1 MTMTLRRF
9 AALLSLPVAIG
20 LFGAPAVAAPG
31 PGTLTVFGTTAAS
44 TSGTNYPGGT
54 ILVSDTVRLDNGA
67 VVSGTGIVNDGT
79 LLFNQ
84 SAGNLL
90 TISNTISGNGTLTL
104 MNSGTLQLS
113 GTAPSTRFIPL
124 NMTINADDGSLITPV
139 VSGTQNGIIQLGQ
152 SGTGTLN
159 VAGGFVTSNNLL
171 VGQGNGEG
179 TINVSSGTLSPTAYL
194 TLGGT
199 GGGSGTLNVTGGL
212 VGGSGVLNMGNGIYL
227 GRSGSSSGLI
237 TVTGGSVSTLA
248 DLRIGEL
255 GSGTVSITNGYFR
268 ANNTNV
274 GSGTTSVGLLS
285 VGTSGTADMRGFLT
299 LGGTSSGAGLG
310 TLTVNGGLIAVRG
323 GSLGAQAGTLGT
335 VTVTSGTWL
344 NNASGIGGAPT
355 ANLTIGGS
363 GTGSVTINN
372 GGYVAVSGT
381 FSRGANGTLTLNQG
395 GTLQIGGISD
405 NQNAN
410 RFLVASTGSIGSG
423 TSGVLVGDLNFAGTL
438 KFAQNSSGTSPI
450 STYNGTLSG
459 AGDLVKTGTGT
470 LLLGGN
476 NTYTGGT
483 TLVAGFI
490 SLNSANAIGTTGTIS
505 FTGGTLQATANN
517 TTDYSARFSDAANQ
531 QYKIDSNGENLTLA
545 SDLTSVGG
553 TFTKAGAGTVTLTG
567 ANTFT
572 SGSVQAGLLQG
583 SATSLATSG
592 TFGVAALTNVVFA
605 TGTANENWAGK
616 MFGSGTFSKTG
627 AGTLTLTG
635 SGAGTTGTLL
645 ISDGAVRGTT
655 DNLKQNI
662 VNNSQLTFDQTTSGT
677 YAPNISGSGDMLLSN
692 SGTITFTGTTTL
704 AGTATVSSGRLVATK
719 ASAMPQSVVNN
730 AAVGF
735 NNSTSGTYSGA
746 ISGSGLLAKLGAGDM
761 TLTGANT
768 YSGGTQ
774 ISAGSLIGDTTS
786 LQGNVAVSG
795 GNLKFNQA
803 TSGTFSDVLSG
814 VGNFFKLGAGDL
826 TLTGTNTNAGPWN
839 VSAGRL
845 IGTTSSIRGDITN
858 SDAVVF
864 DQTTSGTY
872 SGNMSGA
879 GTLTKLGVGDLVL
892 AGSNTFSGGTTL
904 GGGTLALGSASALGS
919 AGTIGFNGGSLQSS
933 ASNTAD
939 YSARFSNA
947 ANQAYRIDTNGQTVT
962 LASNLTSSGGT
973 FTKLGAGS
981 AILGGN
987 NSYTGAT
994 TVSGG
999 TLVINGFFANSD
1011 VTVENLATLGGS
1023 GTIGSLVTVLSGGTI
1038 SPGNSPGLL
1047 TVGSLDL
1054 QAGSTTLMQI
1064 IGVGSAAG
1072 NAFTDYD
1079 KLAITTGG
1087 GLGYGGT
1094 LDLNFANT
1102 ATFADGT
1109 TFDLFGF
1116 TGPAT
1121 GDFSSVVSTG
1131 SGSYGGLNFTGLGG
1145 VWTALFGGQQITF
1158 SELTGELRFQN
1169 GSSPVPEIDPT
1180 SFGSALTLLIG
1191 SLGLLERR
1199 ARRRTQA

>member
-9 AALLSLPVAIG
+9 AALFSLPVAIG
-20 LFGAPAVAAPG
+20 LLGAPALAAPSG
-31 PGTLTVFGTTAAS
+31 GTLTIYGTAA
-44 TSGTNYPGGT
+44 GELGPQYNAGT
-54 ILVSDTVRLDNGA
+54 ILASDTVQLNDGA
-67 VVSGTGIVNDGT
+67 TVGGSNNLVANGT

-104 MNSGTLQLS
+104 QNSGTLQLS

-124 NMTINADDGSLITPV
+124 NLTINANSGSLITPV

-179 TINVSSGTLSPTAYL
+179 TINVSSGTLSPTAFL

-199 GGGSGTLNVTGGL
+199 GGGTGVLNVTGGL

-237 TVTGGSVSTLA
+237 TVTGGSVSSLA

-268 ANNTNV
+268 ANNTWV

-310 TLTVNGGLIAVRG
+310 TLTVDGGLIAVRG
-323 GSLGAQAGTLGT
+323 GSLGGAAGTLGT

-355 ANLTIGGS
+355 ASLTIGGS

-372 GGYVAVSGT
+372 GGYVVVSGT
-381 FSRGANGTLTLNQG
+381 LTRGANGTLTLNQG

-405 NQNAN
+405 NANAN
-410 RFLVASTGSIGSG
+410 RFLVASTGTIGSG

-438 KFAQNSSGTSPI
+438 KFAQNSNGPSPT

-470 LLLGGN
+470 LQLGGN
-476 NTYTGGT
+476 NSYTGGT
-483 TLVAGFI
+483 TLVAGVV

-505 FTGGTLQATANN
+505 FEGGALQATSNN

-531 QYKIDSNGENLTLA
+531 KYAIDSNGENLTLA

-572 SGSVQAGLLQG
+572 SGSIQGGVLEG
-583 SATSLATSG
+583 SAASLATSG
-592 TFGVAALTNVVFA
+592 TFGTGGLTRVTFA
-605 TGTANENWAGK
+605 SGTANESWAGR
-616 MFGSGTFSKTG
+616 MFGTGTFAKTG

-635 SGAGTTGTLL
+635 SGGSNTGTLL
-645 ISDGAVRGTT
+645 ISEGAVRGTT
-655 DNLKQNI
+655 DTFKRNI
-662 VNNSQLTFDQTTSGT
+662 VNDSQLTFDQTTSGT
-677 YAPNISGSGDMLLSN
+677 YAGLISGSGNMLLNN
-692 SGTITFTGTTTL
+692 SGTITFTGTNTMT
-704 AGTATVSSGRLVATK
+704 GTATVSGGALVATR
-719 ASAMPQSVVNN
+719 ATAMPLNVVNN
-730 AAVGF
+730 ATVGF
-735 NNSTSGTYSGA
+735 NNTALGTYAGSISGNGSLTKTNTGTITLSGT
-746 ISGSGLLAKLGAGDM
+746 
-761 TLTGANT
+761 NT
-768 YSGGTQ
+768 YSGGTT
-774 ISAGSLIGDTTS
+774 IEGGKLIGNTAS
-786 LQGNVAVSG
+786 LQGSFQLTSG
-795 GNLKFNQA
+795 MLSFNEA
-803 TSGTFSDVLSG
+803 TSGTFNGSLAGAGSIE
-814 VGNFFKLGAGDL
+814 KLGAGDL
-826 TLTGTNTNAGPWN
+826 TLTGTNTNGGPWT

-845 IGTTSSIRGDITN
+845 IGTSRSVRGDITN
-858 SDAVVF
+858 SAAVVF
-864 DQTTSGTY
+864 DQSTSGTY
-872 SGNMSGA
+872 AGNMSGA
-879 GTLTKLGVGDLVL
+879 GTLTKLGVGDLL
-892 AGSNTFSGGTTL
+892 LSGSNSFSGGTTL
-904 GGGTLALGSASALGS
+904 GGGTLALGSANALGS
-919 AGTIGFNGGSLQSS
+919 AGTITFNGGSLQSS

-962 LASNLTSSGGT
+962 LASNLSSSGGT
-973 FTKLGAGS
+973 FTKLGAGT
-981 AILGGN
+981 AILGGS

-999 TLVINGFFANSD
+999 ALVINGSLANSD

-1023 GTIGSLVTVLSGGTI
+1023 GTIDSLVTVEAGGTI

-1054 QAGSTTLMQI
+1054 QASSTTFMQI
-1064 IGVGSAAG
+1064 IGVGSTAG
-1072 NAFTDYD
+1072 IAGTDYD
-1079 KLAITTGG
+1079 KLAITTAG

-1094 LDLNFANT
+1094 LDLDFANT

-1109 TFDLFGF
+1109 IFSLFSFSGSPTGTF
-1116 TGPAT
+1116 TSVR
-1121 GDFSSVVSTG
+1121 SSG
-1131 SGSYGGLNFTGLGG
+1131 SGSYGSLAFTGLGG

-1169 GSSPVPEIDPT
+1169 SSSPVPEIDPT

>member
-1 MTMTLRRF
+1 MRRSNWTIF
-9 AALLSLPVAIG
+9 RGALWVAVLVALSLPTKPLLADTTLDSGTTTVSTGTNFGGRLIVASTGTATMNVVAGGYATNTTGYIG
-20 LFGAPAVAAPG
+20 YNAGSK
-31 PGTLTVFGTTAAS
+31 GTVNVSSGTWDNSDSLTVGF
-44 TSGTNYPGGT
+44 NGGT
-54 ILVSDTVRLDNGA
+54 
-67 VVSGTGIVNDGT
+67 
-79 LLFNQ
+79 
-84 SAGNLL
+84 
-90 TISNTISGNGTLTL
+90 
-104 MNSGTLQLS
+104 
-113 GTAPSTRFIPL
+113 
-124 NMTINADDGSLITPV
+124 GS
-139 VSGTQNGIIQLGQ
+139 
-152 SGTGTLN
+152 LN
-159 VAGGFVTSNNLL
+159 VAGGSVTSNQLQ
-171 VGQGNGEG
+171 VGQGNGVG
-179 TINVSSGTLSPTAYL
+179 TINVSSGTLNATTFL

-199 GGGSGTLNVTGGL
+199 GGGTGTLNVTGGL
-212 VGGSGVLNMGNGIYL
+212 VGGSGVGNFGNGIYL
-227 GRSGSSSGLI
+227 GRTGSSSGRI
-237 TVTGGSVSTLA
+237 TITGGTVSTLT

-268 ANNTNV
+268 ANNTYV

-285 VGTSGTADMRGFLT
+285 VGTSGTADMRGLLL
-299 LGGTSSGAGLG
+299 LGGTSSGAGRG
-310 TLTVNGGLIAVRG
+310 TLTVDGGLIAVRG
-323 GSLGAQAGTLGT
+323 GSLGAAAGTLGT

-405 NQNAN
+405 NQNST

-735 NNSTSGTYSGA
+735 NNATSGTYSGA

-761 TLTGANT
+761 TLTGTHT

-786 LQGNVAVSG
+786 LQGDFAVTG

-826 TLTGTNTNAGPWN
+826 TLTGTNTNAGPWT

-858 SDAVVF
+858 TAAVVF

-879 GTLTKLGVGDLVL
+879 GTLTKLGSGAVTLSGL
-892 AGSNTFSGGTTL
+892 SNYSGGTTVSAGSLIGTTNSLKAAITNNAAVTFDQTITGTYAGNMTGSGALTKAGSGTVTLTGANSYSGGTTVAGGSLVGTTSSLQGDILNNAAVTFNQGSDDTYAGNMSGTGSLTKL
-904 GGGTLALGSASALGS
+904 GNGAVTLSRSNSYSGLTTISAGTVALSGTGSIGTGGLNLGTTGSPGVFDITGLTAGTYSLPATGNLAGVGTLA
-919 AGTIGFNGGSLQSS
+919 
-933 ASNTAD
+933 
-939 YSARFSNA
+939 
-947 ANQAYRIDTNGQTVT
+947 
-962 LASNLTSSGGT
+962 
-973 FTKLGAGS
+973 
-981 AILGGN
+981 
-987 NSYTGAT
+987 
-994 TVSGG
+994 
-999 TLVINGFFANSD
+999 
-1011 VTVENLATLGGS
+1011 GS
-1023 GTIGSLVTVLSGGTI
+1023 GKSLTVLGPFT
-1038 SPGNSPGLL
+1038 PGNSPG
-1047 TVGSLDL
+1047 TVTLGS
-1054 QAGSTTLMQI
+1054 G
-1064 IGVGSAAG
+1064 
-1072 NAFTDYD
+1072 F
-1079 KLAITTGG
+1079 
-1087 GLGYGGT
+1087 T
-1094 LDLNFANT
+1094 LDLSQS
-1102 ATFADGT
+1102 G
-1109 TFDLFGF
+1109 
-1116 TGPAT
+1116 
-1121 GDFSSVVSTG
+1121 SSVFEITNPAYTAGTYDLVSG
-1131 SGSYGGLNFTGLGG
+1131 SGSVVFGGILNLVFSSGTYAEGTDVLQLFANAGGLSGNFSAVNATGL
-1145 VWTALFGGQQITF
+1145 ADGQSATF
-1158 SELTGELRFQN
+1158 NAATGFISL
-1169 GSSPVPEIDPT
+1169 VPEPST
-1180 SFGSALTLLIG
+1180 CASLLAGLAFGCYTVFRR
-1191 SLGLLERR
+1191 RR
-1199 ARRRTQA
+1199 AR

>member
-1 MTMTLRRF
+1 MSKSR
-9 AALLSLPVAIG
+9 LSAVAI
-20 LFGAPAVAAPG
+20 LSAAAFAFAG
-31 PGTLTVFGTTAAS
+31 SQAFAGISGTLTVYGTTAAAQAS
-44 TSGTNYPGGT
+44 GGT
-54 ILVSDTVRLDNGA
+54 TYTAGTIIASNTVQFDDGAVISGASTIVDNGK
-67 VVSGTGIVNDGT
+67 I
-79 LLFNQ
+79 LFNQ

-113 GTAPSTRFIPL
+113 GTEPSTRFIPL
-124 NMTINADDGSLITPV
+124 NMTINANDGSLITPV

-171 VGQGNGEG
+171 VGQGNGVG
-179 TINVSSGTLSPTAYL
+179 TINVSSGTLSPTAFL

-268 ANNTNV
+268 ANNTWV

-285 VGTSGTADMRGFLT
+285 VGTSGTADMRSFLT
-299 LGGTSSGAGLG
+299 LGGTSSGAGRG

-323 GSLGAQAGTLGT
+323 GSLGAAAGTLGT

-355 ANLTIGGS
+355 ASLTIGGS

-372 GGYVAVSGT
+372 GGYVVVSGT
-381 FSRGANGTLTLNQG
+381 LTRGGNGTLTLNQG

-405 NQNAN
+405 NANAN
-410 RFLVASTGSIGSG
+410 RFLVASTGTIGSG
-423 TSGVLVGDLNFAGTL
+423 TSGVLVGDLDFAGTL
-438 KFAQNSSGTSPI
+438 KFAQNSNGVSPT

-476 NTYTGGT
+476 NSYTGGT
-483 TLVAGFI
+483 TLVAGVV

-505 FTGGTLQATANN
+505 FEGGALQATSNN

-531 QYKIDSNGENLTLA
+531 KYAIDSNGENLTLA

-567 ANTFT
+567 VNTFT
-572 SGSVQAGLLQG
+572 SGSIQGGVLEG
-583 SATSLATSG
+583 SAASLATSG
-592 TFGVAALTNVVFA
+592 TFGTGGLTRVTFA
-605 TGTANENWAGK
+605 SGTANESWAGQ
-616 MFGSGTFSKTG
+616 MFGTGTFAKTG

-635 SGAGTTGTLL
+635 SGGSTTGTLL
-645 ISDGAVRGTT
+645 ISEGAVRGTT
-655 DNLKQNI
+655 DTFKRNI
-662 VNNSQLTFDQTTSGT
+662 VNDSQLTLDQTTSGT
-677 YAPNISGSGDMLLSN
+677 YAGLISGSGNMLLNN
-692 SGTITFTGTTTL
+692 SGTITFSGTNTMT
-704 AGTATVSSGRLVATK
+704 GTATVSGGALVATR
-719 ASAMPQSVVNN
+719 ATAMPRNVVNN
-730 AAVGF
+730 ATVGF
-735 NNSTSGTYSGA
+735 NNTVSGTYAGSITGNG
-746 ISGSGLLAKLGAGDM
+746 SLTKLGSGTI
-761 TLTGANT
+761 TLTGTNT
-768 YSGGTQ
+768 YAGGTQ
-774 ISAGSLIGDTTS
+774 ISNGSLIGDTTS
-786 LQGNVAVSG
+786 LQGNFAVSNG
-795 GNLKFNQA
+795 GLFFNQT
-803 TSGTFSDVLSG
+803 TSGTFSGVLSG
-814 VGNFFKLGAGDL
+814 SGDVYKLGSGDL
-826 TLTGTNTNAGPWN
+826 TLTGTNTNTGLVEVDAG
-839 VSAGRL
+839 SL
-845 IGTTSSIRGDITN
+845 IGTTASIRGRTLYN
-858 SDAVVF
+858 FGAVSF
-864 DQTTSGTY
+864 DQSTSGTY
-872 SGNMSGA
+872 SGAMQ
-879 GTLTKLGVGDLVL
+879 GTGSLTKLGVGAVTLS
-892 AGSNTFSGGTTL
+892 GTNTYSGGTTL
-904 GGGTLALGSASALGS
+904 GGGTLALGSARAIGTT
-919 AGTIGFNGGSLQSS
+919 GTITFNGGSLQSS

-962 LASNLTSSGGT
+962 LASNLSSSGGT
-973 FTKLGAGS
+973 FTKLGAGT
-981 AILGGN
+981 AILGGS

-999 TLVINGFFANSD
+999 TLVINGSLANSD

-1023 GTIGSLVTVLSGGTI
+1023 GTIASLVTVEAGGTI

-1064 IGVGSAAG
+1064 IGVGITAG
-1072 NAFTDYD
+1072 TAGTDYD
-1079 KLAITTGG
+1079 KLAITTAG

-1094 LDLNFANT
+1094 LDLDFANT

-1116 TGPAT
+1116 TGSPT
-1121 GDFSSVVSTG
+1121 GTFSSVNSTG
-1131 SGSYGGLNFTGLGG
+1131 TGSYGGLTFAGVGG
-1145 VWTALFGGQQITF
+1145 VWTATLGNQ
-1158 SELTGELRFQN
+1158 LLRFTEATGQLQVLATA
-1169 GSSPVPEIDPT
+1169 VPEPST
-1180 SFGSALTLLIG
+1180 WAMALMG
-1191 SLGLLERR
+1191 AGFAGWM
-1199 ARRRTQA
+1199 ARRRKRG